1 MNNQDSYV
9 PAVVITVIGF
19 IVIFGLMIM
28 IFKLS

>member
-1 MNNQDSYV
+1 MSNQDSILPGV
-9 PAVVITVIGF
+9 IITVIGF